1 MPTPASSDSTP
12 VKHLIHLLLLMML
25 AASALLTAGDAV
37 DKEAL
42 RYNDAVT
49 RLQRT
54 RDEGIAK
61 EKARS
66 ITALSAIAKA
76 KAKTNDLAAAGT
88 AWKAVLALDDANA
101 EARKH
106 FEALGQLDAVLAELK
121 AGDSVA
127 DLLGQPAPAPSV
139 VGGAPVSAAAIAGK
153 PVTIPA
159 AVDKA
164 VQLGPFKA
172 GTELTFQFVSGTWT
186 FRDGNHQSPDAKVTG
201 PRFRLRV
208 ATDPTPGRD
217 GGLAVLP
224 GGTAQSPYTLR
235 LDTDVPRLYLMMN
248 SELGIDTREG
258 SVIYRIEI
266 NAR

>member
-1 MPTPASSDSTP
+1 M
-12 VKHLIHLLLLMML
+12 KLLIHLCLLLLL
-25 AASALLTAGDAV
+25 ATPALLIAGEAV

-54 RDEGIAK
+54 HDEGIAK

-76 KAKTNDLAAAGT
+76 KAKANDLAAAGT
-88 AWKAVLALDDANA
+88 AWKAALALDDANA
-101 EARKH
+101 DARKH

-121 AGDSVA
+121 AGDSAA
-127 DLLGQPAPAPSV
+127 DLLGGPPAASAAGAAPS
-139 VGGAPVSAAAIAGK
+139 GAAAIAGK
-153 PVTIPA
+153 AVTIPA
-159 AVDKA
+159 AADKA
-164 VQLGPFKA
+164 VPLGPFKA

-186 FRDGNHQSPDAKVTG
+186 FREGSHQSPDANVVG

-208 ATDPTPGRD
+208 ATDPMPGRD

-235 LDTDVPRLYLMMN
+235 LETDVPRLFLMMN
-248 SELGIDTREG
+248 SELGIDAREG
-258 SVIYRIEI
+258 AVIYRIDI
-266 NAR
+266 RAR

>member
-12 VKHLIHLLLLMML
+12 VKHLIHLLLLTML
-25 AASALLTAGDAV
+25 ATPALLTAGDAV

-76 KAKTNDLAAAGT
+76 KAKANDLAAAGT

-106 FEALGQLDAVLAELK
+106 FEALGQLDAVLADLK
-121 AGDSVA
+121 AGDSAA
-127 DLLGQPAPAPSV
+127 DLLGQPAAPTV
-139 VGGAPVSAAAIAGK
+139 VGGAPASAAAIAGK

-186 FRDGNHQSPDAKVTG
+186 FRDGSQQSPDAKVTG
-201 PRFRLRV
+201 PRYRLRV

-224 GGTAQSPYTLR
+224 SGTAQSPYTLR